1 MPYNVNI
8 NLKGVSNMNRIELIG
23 RLATDVDLKLTSS
36 GLAMARV
43 TLAIDRPMSK
53 EKKEQDRKENKQTA
67 DFPRLLLIGKVAEN
81 ASRYLQK
88 GSLIAAEGS
97 VKTSNY
103 ENANGQKVY
112 STEIL
117 CDKIHFLE
125 QSRKPNTPDEISG
138 DLDAESFEIEEVAF

>member
-1 MPYNVNI
+1 
-8 NLKGVSNMNRIELIG
+8 MNRIELIG

-125 QSRKPNTPDEISG
+125 QSKKANTPDEISG
-138 DLDAESFEIEEVAF
+138 DLDSESFEIEEVAF